1 MAVSALRKNLGSKSR
16 DSKTRIFGFNADA
29 LIALNEGPWSASEE
43 LKTDRTE
50 QNSLLTF
57 LLQFVISE
65 DAKATD
71 AAKPEINDI
80 LEIYGISLGL
90 TKESQ
95 KVSSFSYDSLMIKH
109 TFKLNISSVIKGS
122 FLLCFY

>member
-1 MAVSALRKNLGSKSR
+1 MI
-16 DSKTRIFGFNADA
+16 T
-29 LIALNEGPWSASEE
+29 
-43 LKTDRTE
+43 
-50 QNSLLTF
+50 
-57 LLQFVISE
+57 E

-109 TFKLNISSVIKGS
+109 TFRLNIYQSLKDHSSFVFTNWS
-122 FLLCFY
+122 